1 MLSTA
6 DVVIIGGG
14 ITGTSAAFSL
24 AQRGLQVALVE
35 KRFIAAGST
44 GKSSAIIRQHY
55 SNEITARMALHSLRV
70 FQNYAAALGGGD
82 AGFVQTGFVVLVRA
96 QDRVGLEE
104 NVAMQKRIGV
114 NTRIISPN
122 ELSEIDVGIAETSTV
137 AAAYEPESGYADPAS
152 SATGFAE
159 AARQLGAQ
167 VYQGVRVTNVLMDG
181 GNVTGVQT
189 TDGTISTRAVV
200 NCANAWA
207 PEIGVM
213 VGVNLPVRAERHQV
227 ATFQRPADFRKLHLT
242 AGDFINNVY
251 YRPEGRLLT
260 LVGSI
265 DPHHGT
271 EIDPDNYN
279 ESADYE
285 FVESMAQQIRN
296 RYPMMDRAFSKGG
309 WSGIYGVT
317 PDWHPIIDEVPNG
330 SGFFVA
336 AGFSGHGFKLGPAVG
351 VMVADMV
358 TRASTPTAG
367 LERTLFRYSRFAENK
382 PVRGKYEYSI
392 VG

>member
-14 ITGTSAAFSL
+14 IMGTSAAFHL
-24 AQRGLQVALVE
+24 AQRGLKVVLVE

-55 SNEITARMALHSLRV
+55 SNEITARMALYSLRV
-70 FQNYAAALGGGD
+70 FQNFADAVGGD
-82 AGFVQTGFVVLVRA
+82 AGFVTTGFVVLVAAKDRA
-96 QDRVGLEE
+96 GLAE
-104 NVAMQKRIGV
+104 NVAMQQRVGV
-114 NTRIISPN
+114 NTHVISPE
-122 ELSEIDVGIAETSTV
+122 ELRALDPGIAEAGAV

-152 SATGFAE
+152 AATGFAD
-159 AARQLGAQ
+159 AARRYGAQ
-167 VYQGVRVTNVLMDG
+167 IYQGTRVTGIEMTG
-181 GNVTGVQT
+181 ARVTGVQT
-189 TDGTISTRAVV
+189 TNGTIATRAVV

-207 PEIGVM
+207 PQIAAG
-213 VGVNLPVRAERHQV
+213 VGVDLPIRAERHQV
-227 ATFQRPADFRKLHLT
+227 ATFQRPTDFRKPHPIG
-242 AGDFINNVY
+242 GDFINSIY
-251 YRPEGRLLT
+251 YRPEGALLT

-265 DPHHGT
+265 DPAHGT
-271 EIDPDNYN
+271 SIDPDTYN
-279 ESADYE
+279 ESADYAFIE
-285 FVESMAQQIRN
+285 DAAQRIRT
-296 RYPMMDRAFSKGG
+296 RYPYMERALSKGG

-317 PDWHPIIDEVPNG
+317 PDWHPMIDEIPKG

-358 TRASTPTAG
+358 TGASTPTAG
-367 LERTLFRYSRFAENK
+367 LERTLFRYARFAENQL
-382 PVRGKYEYSI
+382 VRGKYEYSI